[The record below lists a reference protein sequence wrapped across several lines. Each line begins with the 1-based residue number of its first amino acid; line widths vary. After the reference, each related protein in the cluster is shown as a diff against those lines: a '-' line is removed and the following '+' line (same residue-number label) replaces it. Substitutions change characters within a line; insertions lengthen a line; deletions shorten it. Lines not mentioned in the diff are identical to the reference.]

1 MGKLLSRC
9 SIAKNMSLA
18 VRFGVLVLSFLV
30 WSPCGGQTE
39 LEETFEATSDVE
51 ESPELFERLER
62 LKANPLDLNKATY
75 EELTEIPWISPTMAK
90 NIVEYREK
98 VALFEDVSELNH
110 VKGFS
115 VLVIEKVLPY
125 LSIRKVRTPI
135 TRRYQIRSRAADEH
149 PREDSYLGGS
159 RRIYNRAIV
168 DIGKKVSIGVL
179 AEKDPYE
186 ERFFDFLSFYGQV
199 KDLGPF
205 VSSVFGDYSL
215 DFGEGLVFSPSRFII
230 KGSGITKGSE
240 RGIVPNRS
248 SVEAG
253 LLRGAATTLRFRNFL
268 IHGFVSD
275 AKLDASIDEDGL
287 VKSIYDGGLHRTATE
302 VDKIDRLR
310 ETLFGGRVRFS
321 TGGLQVGM
329 SGYSCKY
336 DPAIAERTVNYYTFS
351 GGSFGVVGADFEVG
365 FGFAEFFG
373 EFAKSV
379 SLGEGYVLGLSYK
392 EKMVSAGVLLR
403 HYDEDFYSP
412 HSAGFSDSDDD
423 NEEGGYL
430 EVGYKPGRRTKIS
443 GYMDLYR
450 KLGPSY
456 GSVYSSNGRD
466 FRLQVEHKVHKRLKF
481 KGRVYMKGRD
491 KSAYGEE
498 AYFKD
503 RRGFRIQG
511 EFKASKKA
519 ALIAR
524 FETVRAHIEEESVV
538 DSGSLLY
545 WEVVLKPAGT
555 VSLKG
560 RLSVFAT
567 DSWDARLYQYE
578 SDLPGVM
585 RNVVVNGTGAMG
597 YGLAGF
603 RPVNWLKVSG
613 KVSWKRKD
621 GEEEWNL
628 AGQTDIKF
636 QMPRQ

>member
-1 MGKLLSRC
+1 MERLLSRY
-9 SIAKNMSLA
+9 SIVKNLSL
-18 VRFGVLVLSFLV
+18 VTRFGVLALSFLI

-39 LEETFEATSDVE
+39 LEETFEATSDVK
-51 ESPELFERLER
+51 ESPELFERLEELR
-62 LKANPLDLNKATY
+62 ANPLDLNRATH
-75 EELTEIPWISPTMAK
+75 EELIEIPWITPTMAK
-90 NIVEYREK
+90 NIVEYRKKET
-98 VALFEDVSELNH
+98 LFKDVSELIH

-115 VLVIEKVLPY
+115 ALVIEKVLPY
-125 LSIRKVRTPI
+125 LSVRKVRTPI
-135 TRRYQIRSRAADEH
+135 TRRYQVRNRVADEH
-149 PREDSYLGGS
+149 PKEDLHLGSS

-168 DIGKKVSIGVL
+168 DIAEKISISAL

-186 ERFFDFLSFYGQV
+186 EKFLDFFSFCGQV

-205 VSSVFGDYSL
+205 ASSVFGDYSL

-240 RGIVPNRS
+240 RGLVPNRS
-248 SVEAG
+248 TVEAG
-253 LLRGAATTLRFRNFL
+253 LLRGGATTFRFKNFV

-275 AKLDASIDEDGL
+275 AKLDASINEEGL
-287 VKSIYDGGLHRTATE
+287 VRSIYNDGLHRTENE
-302 VDKIDRLR
+302 VGKIDRLR
-310 ETLFGGRVRFS
+310 ETIFGGRARFS
-321 TGGLQVGM
+321 TSWFRLGM
-329 SGYSCKY
+329 SGYSGRY
-336 DPAIAERTVNYYTFS
+336 EPAIAERTTNYYTFS
-351 GGSFGVVGADFEVG
+351 GQSFGVVGADFEVG
-365 FGFAEFFG
+365 LGFTEFFG

-379 SLGEGYVLGLSYK
+379 SLGEGYVVGLSYK
-392 EKMVSAGVLLR
+392 EKRVNAGLLLR

-430 EVGYKPGRRTKIS
+430 EVGYKLGKRTKIS
-443 GYMDLYR
+443 GYMDLFR

-456 GSVYSSNGRD
+456 GSVYSSSGRD
-466 FRLQVEHKVHKRLKF
+466 FRLQIEHKVHKRLKF

-498 AYFKD
+498 AFFKD
-503 RRGFRIQG
+503 RRGFRLQG

-519 ALIAR
+519 TLIAR
-524 FETVRAHIEEESVV
+524 FETVRAHLEEESTV
-538 DSGSLLY
+538 DAGSLLY
-545 WEVVLKPAGT
+545 WEVVLKPVAT

-560 RLSVFAT
+560 RVSVFDT

-603 RPVNWLKVSG
+603 RPVNWLKVTG

-621 GEEEWNL
+621 GEEEWNV

-636 QMPRQ
+636 QMPKQ